1 MIIITRCSRLA
12 FTVDIVLTATCW
24 VGFFYLLGSGIP
36 GMDPGAP
43 LARQIQISTH
53 LLPTLRTLSF
63 YLATG
68 VLCSLLFVLW
78 VRYYRQIF
86 RGTWPTGKLSPL
98 DDSAVASSFRLS
110 RHLLHKLRESRWSV
124 IHHDPDGDIA
134 RLVIDATTLQPP
146 SNSETFELTRA
157 AA

>member
-12 FTVDIVLTATCW
+12 LTVDILSTAAW
-24 VGFFYLLGSGIP
+24 WAGFLYLLGTGIP
-36 GMDPGAP
+36 GMNPGAS
-43 LARQIQISTH
+43 LAQQIQTSIQ
-53 LLPTLRTLSF
+53 LLPTLRTLF
-63 YLATG
+63 IYVAIG

-78 VRYYRQIF
+78 VRYYRHF
-86 RGTWPTGKLSPL
+86 SRGAWRSGKLSPL

-134 RLVIDATTLQPP
+134 ILVIDVDTPQPP

-157 AA
+157 A